1 MSRKKE
7 KQKTIGKKYK
17 EKPCFLEYLSNMN
30 QIYHPPLNN
39 YGTRHNIWNNVLQ
52 TMDFRKNGILVP
64 VTNEIMRWVLSLSQF
79 TAWRHFLCHS
89 SERRILKESS
99 HIAEKRRQRTEF
111 RDFTAAITC
120 RTQQWSKLWRSADEF
135 YLPESLIYLFIR
147 RNYPKV
153 GKELLKSRDMT
164 TGNSK
169 RSLIIRKSL
178 CYHELEWKDIII
190 SGEFYRFL
198 KWDIICILRL
208 N

>member
-1 MSRKKE
+1 MCHNDRITEWRCAEWECSLKNEVSVSFLVRMTTKICLKKKE

-120 RTQQWSKLWRSADEF
+120 RTQ
-135 YLPESLIYLFIR
+135 
-147 RNYPKV
+147 
-153 GKELLKSRDMT
+153 
-164 TGNSK
+164 
-169 RSLIIRKSL
+169 
-178 CYHELEWKDIII
+178 
-190 SGEFYRFL
+190 
-198 KWDIICILRL
+198 
-208 N
+208 